1 MISFSC
7 ACGKAL
13 KVKDE
18 LAGKK
23 VRCPECSR
31 PIQVPAGEAAA
42 DEWEQWDSFDDA
54 SAVPPAAP
62 KKPRSGQKKKKK
74 GAAASGLQ
82 WGIKAIFG
90 LIAIVIGAA
99 IGIFICYSLFTG
111 NADIKMAR
119 GLVMPVVFIGFG
131 IAWIKGDTY
140 GG

>member
-1 MISFSC
+1 
-7 ACGKAL
+7 
-13 KVKDE
+13 VKDE

-23 VRCPECSR
+23 VRCPECSK
-31 PIQVPAGEAAA
+31 PVQVPAGDAVGA
-42 DEWEQWDSFDDA
+42 EWDQWDDIDDA
-54 SAVPPAAP
+54 SAAPPVA
-62 KKPRSGQKKKKK
+62 KKSRNGPKKKKK
-74 GAAASGLQ
+74 GTASGVQ

-90 LIAIVIGAA
+90 LIAIMIGAA